1 MMSTDDPYALD
12 FAGLVTAMGKRIQ
25 GDAYWIVKLAF
36 HPEWK
41 SLFIKNHGA
50 RR

>member
-1 MMSTDDPYALD
+1 MSTGDPYDLD
-12 FAGLVTAMGKRIQ
+12 VTGLIKAMGVHIR

-41 SLFIKNHGA
+41 SLFIKNYGA

>member
-1 MMSTDDPYALD
+1 MSTSDPYALD
-12 FAGLVTAMGKRIQ
+12 PFGFIKAMAASIR

-41 SLFIKNHGA
+41 SLFIKNYGA